1 MERTFVMIKPDGV
14 QRGLVGKLIER
25 LEQRGIKIVAMK
37 FVSVSQDIAEKLGI
51 TVNAVNIALFQLN
64 KKELV
69 DRVSRGVYRY
79 KMGPILLT
87 LLTEYF
93 SR

>member
-1 MERTFVMIKPDGV
+1 MGIDELE
-14 QRGLVGKLIER
+14 GLRRAESQKQVLLCLIETG
-25 LEQRGIKIVAMK
+25 EAMSSK
-37 FVSVSQDIAEKLGI
+37 DIAEKLGI

-64 KKELV
+64 KKTLV
-69 DRVSRGVYRY
+69 DRVARGVYRY

-93 SR
+93 NR

>member
-1 MERTFVMIKPDGV
+1 MGIDELEGLRRAES
-14 QRGLVGKLIER
+14 QREVLLCLIESG
-25 LEQRGIKIVAMK
+25 EAMSSK
-37 FVSVSQDIAEKLGI
+37 DISEKLGI

-64 KKELV
+64 KKNLV
-69 DRVSRGVYRY
+69 DRVARGIYRY

-87 LLTEYF
+87 LLKEYF

>member
-1 MERTFVMIKPDGV
+1 MGSDELKGLRRAES
-14 QRGLVGKLIER
+14 QREVLMCLIETG
-25 LEQRGIKIVAMK
+25 EPM
-37 FVSVSQDIAEKLGI
+37 SSQNISEKLGI

-79 KMGPILLT
+79 QMGPILLT
-87 LLTEYF
+87 LLKEYF
-93 SR
+93 TR

>member
-1 MERTFVMIKPDGV
+1 MGIDELEGLRRAES
-14 QRGLVGKLIER
+14 QREVLLCLIESG
-25 LEQRGIKIVAMK
+25 EAMSSK
-37 FVSVSQDIAEKLGI
+37 DISEKLGI

-64 KKELV
+64 KKNLV
-69 DRVSRGVYRY
+69 DRVARGIYRY

>member
-1 MERTFVMIKPDGV
+1 MGSDELEGLRRAES
-14 QRGLVGKLIER
+14 QREVLMCLIETG
-25 LEQRGIKIVAMK
+25 EPM
-37 FVSVSQDIAEKLGI
+37 SSQNISEKLGI

-64 KKELV
+64 KKKLV

-79 KMGPILLT
+79 QMGPILLT
-87 LLTEYF
+87 LLKEYF

>member
-1 MERTFVMIKPDGV
+1 VGSDELEGLRRAES
-14 QRGLVGKLIER
+14 QRGVLMCLIETG
-25 LEQRGIKIVAMK
+25 EPM
-37 FVSVSQDIAEKLGI
+37 SSQDISEKLGI

-79 KMGPILLT
+79 QMGPILLT
-87 LLTEYF
+87 LLKEYF

>member
-1 MERTFVMIKPDGV
+1 LGIDELEGLRRAESQKRVLLCLIKTG
-14 QRGLVGKLIER
+14 E
-25 LEQRGIKIVAMK
+25 AMSSK
-37 FVSVSQDIAEKLGI
+37 DIAEKLGI

-64 KKELV
+64 KKDLV
-69 DRVSRGVYRY
+69 DRVARGIYRY

-93 SR
+93 NR

>member
-1 MERTFVMIKPDGV
+1 MGSDELEGLRRAES
-14 QRGLVGKLIER
+14 QREVLMCLIQTGEP
-25 LEQRGIKIVAMK
+25 M
-37 FVSVSQDIAEKLGI
+37 SSQDISENLGI

-69 DRVSRGVYRY
+69 DRVSRGIYRY
-79 KMGPILLT
+79 QMGPILLT
-87 LLTEYF
+87 LLKEYF

>member
-1 MERTFVMIKPDGV
+1 MGIDELEGLRRAES
-14 QRGLVGKLIER
+14 QREVLLCLIESG
-25 LEQRGIKIVAMK
+25 EAMSSK
-37 FVSVSQDIAEKLGI
+37 DISEKLGI

-64 KKELV
+64 KKALV
-69 DRVSRGVYRY
+69 DRVARGIYRY

>member
-1 MERTFVMIKPDGV
+1 MGIDELE
-14 QRGLVGKLIER
+14 GLRRAESQKEVLLCLIETG
-25 LEQRGIKIVAMK
+25 ESMSSK
-37 FVSVSQDIAEKLGI
+37 DIAEKLGI

-64 KKELV
+64 KKDLV
-69 DRVSRGVYRY
+69 DRVARGIYRY

-93 SR
+93 NR

>member
-1 MERTFVMIKPDGV
+1 MGSDELEGLRRAES
-14 QRGLVGKLIER
+14 QRAVLMCLIETG
-25 LEQRGIKIVAMK
+25 EPM
-37 FVSVSQDIAEKLGI
+37 SSQNISEKLGI

-64 KKELV
+64 KKKLV

-79 KMGPILLT
+79 QMGPILLT
-87 LLTEYF
+87 LLKEYF

>member
-1 MERTFVMIKPDGV
+1 MGIDELE
-14 QRGLVGKLIER
+14 GLRRAESQKQVLLCLIETG
-25 LEQRGIKIVAMK
+25 EAM
-37 FVSVSQDIAEKLGI
+37 SSQDIAEKLGI

-64 KKELV
+64 KKALV
-69 DRVSRGVYRY
+69 DRVSRGIYRY

-93 SR
+93 NR

>member
-1 MERTFVMIKPDGV
+1 MGIDELEGLRRAES
-14 QRGLVGKLIER
+14 QRDVLLCLIETG
-25 LEQRGIKIVAMK
+25 EAM
-37 FVSVSQDIAEKLGI
+37 SSQDISEKLGI

-64 KKELV
+64 KKDLV

-93 SR
+93 NR

>member
-1 MERTFVMIKPDGV
+1 MSAEEFEGLKRAES
-14 QRGLVGKLIER
+14 QRDVLLCLVEKGEP
-25 LEQRGIKIVAMK
+25 M
-37 FVSVSQDIAEKLGI
+37 SSQEISEKLNI

-69 DRVSRGVYRY
+69 DRVSRGIYKY

-87 LLTEYF
+87 LLRDYF
-93 SR
+93 EE

>member
-1 MERTFVMIKPDGV
+1 M
-14 QRGLVGKLIER
+14 
-25 LEQRGIKIVAMK
+25 
-37 FVSVSQDIAEKLGI
+37 SSQDIAEKLGI

-64 KKELV
+64 KKDLV

-93 SR
+93 NR

>member
-1 MERTFVMIKPDGV
+1 MGMDELEGLRRAES
-14 QRGLVGKLIER
+14 QRDVLLCLIETG
-25 LEQRGIKIVAMK
+25 EPM
-37 FVSVSQDIAEKLGI
+37 SSQDISEKLGI

-64 KKELV
+64 KKKLV

>member
-1 MERTFVMIKPDGV
+1 MGIDELEGLRRAES
-14 QRGLVGKLIER
+14 QRDVLLCLIET
-25 LEQRGIKIVAMK
+25 GNPM
-37 FVSVSQDIAEKLGI
+37 SSQDIAEKLGI

-64 KKELV
+64 KKDLV

-93 SR
+93 NR